1 MYDLHSL
8 EDDYSVHQL
17 QKTAIL
23 ISFTL
28 LLKEIN
34 QYLDWLKHLTASHFA
49 LSLLRLAPACTNS
62 RDSEQ
67 WLNCNMEHWEQ

>member
-8 EDDYSVHQL
+8 ADDYSVHQL

-49 LSLLRLAPACTNS
+49 LSLRCLAPACVNS
-62 RDSEQ
+62 RDAEQ
-67 WLNCNMEHWEQ
+67 WLNCNTEHWEQ